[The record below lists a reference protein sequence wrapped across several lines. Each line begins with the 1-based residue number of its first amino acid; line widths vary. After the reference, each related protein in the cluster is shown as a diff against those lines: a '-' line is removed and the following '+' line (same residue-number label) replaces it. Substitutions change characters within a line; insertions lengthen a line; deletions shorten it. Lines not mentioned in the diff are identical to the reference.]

1 MCKKNIIILF
11 GGFGYCVVISQKS
24 FRHCTEK
31 SKYRIISNPFFGSL
45 VAQFFQQKRI
55 LVLYLSTNNEGENIN
70 AKMFYLTENIDME
83 QCNALVDG

>member
-1 MCKKNIIILF
+1 MEVLVIVLLSVKKVSDIVLKSQNTVLF
-11 GGFGYCVVISQKS
+11 QIHFSV
-24 FRHCTEK
+24 
-31 SKYRIISNPFFGSL
+31 SL

>member
-1 MCKKNIIILF
+1 M
-11 GGFGYCVVISQKS
+11 
-24 FRHCTEK
+24 
-31 SKYRIISNPFFGSL
+31 SL

-55 LVLYLSTNNEGENIN
+55 LVLYLSTNTEGENIN